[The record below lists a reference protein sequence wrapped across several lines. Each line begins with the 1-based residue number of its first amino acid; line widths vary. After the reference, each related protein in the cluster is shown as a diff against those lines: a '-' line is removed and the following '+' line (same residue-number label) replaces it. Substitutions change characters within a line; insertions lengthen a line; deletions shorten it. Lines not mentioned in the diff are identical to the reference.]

1 MTNASGADAPPKIVP
16 PEEDFGLYLHWPYC
30 ASKCPYCDFNSHV
43 VEGPPEVLWRRALT
57 AEITALAAALPGQK
71 ISSVFFGGGTPSL
84 MAADTVGE
92 VLAAV
97 ARHFSLTADC
107 EITLEAN
114 PSSAEAAKL
123 RDFRA
128 AGVNRLS
135 LGVQSLDADALTFL
149 GRRHDVATARAAVAS
164 ARGIFDNLSF
174 DLIYARR
181 GQSWA
186 AWRAELDQALALAPD
201 HIALYQLT
209 IEPGTP
215 FALRAGQGETLT
227 LDERAAAAMFAATRD
242 HLAAAGLPAYEV
254 SNHARAGYGARHN
267 LTYWRYQPYAGL
279 GPGAHGRLPCADPV
293 GGRGRLATQRK
304 RRPETWM
311 AAVNAAPQAAV
322 DGHFLDRR
330 TRLEEALMMGLR
342 LVEGVDLAALEQ
354 LTGAPLDAWVAPA
367 RRADLIAEGLLSE
380 TAERLRAV
388 GHGALMLDGLLAYLL
403 ADRTAP

>member
-1 MTNASGADAPPKIVP
+1 M
-16 PEEDFGLYLHWPYC
+16 
-30 ASKCPYCDFNSHV
+30 
-43 VEGPPEVLWRRALT
+43 LWRQALT
-57 AEITALAAALPGQK
+57 ADHIQPWQRLCRGKKSAVYFLAAARANDGL
-71 ISSVFFGGGTPSL
+71 
-84 MAADTVGE
+84 DTVGE

-135 LGVQSLDADALTFL
+135 LGVQSMDANALTFL
-149 GRRHDVATARAAVAS
+149 GRCHDVATARAAVAT

-201 HIALYQLT
+201 HISLYQLT

-227 LDERAAAAMFAATRD
+227 LDDQAAAAIFAATRD
-242 HLAAAGLPAYEV
+242 HLAAAGLPAYEI

-267 LTYWRYQPYAGL
+267 LTYWRFQPYAGL

-311 AAVNAAPQAAV
+311 AAVDAAPQAVV
-322 DGHFLDRR
+322 DGHFW
-330 TRLEEALMMGLR
+330 
-342 LVEGVDLAALEQ
+342 AAH
-354 LTGAPLDAWVAPA
+354 AP
-367 RRADLIAEGLLSE
+367 RG
-380 TAERLRAV
+380 
-388 GHGALMLDGLLAYLL
+388 
-403 ADRTAP
+403 